1 MSEDDGGGQTAGA
14 GVGRVAKTRVR
25 LTRPEKLEIMK
36 LCVEHGHEYSLPGG
50 RGAFWEKISR
60 LGTARTGRDVR
71 NPSQMVRK
79 LLDMYVA
86 GTPGSSWRTGELA
99 ACLEA
104 WKNRVD
110 QVRAG
115 ISLSFL
121 GFFYYSFSFP
131 PPPPLPPFWEGT
143 R

>member
-1 MSEDDGGGQTAGA
+1 MSEDDDGGQAVGA
-14 GVGRVAKTRVR
+14 GVGADVGRVAKTRVR

-50 RGAFWEKISR
+50 RGAFWEKIAR
-60 LGTARTGRDVR
+60 LGSARTGRDVR

-79 LLDMYVA
+79 LLDMYVTGA
-86 GTPGSSWRTGELA
+86 PGSGWRTGELA

-115 ISLSFL
+115 IFSFL
-121 GFFYYSFSFP
+121 LFSFSFRAREGRREP
-131 PPPPLPPFWEGT
+131 GT